1 MNDIAYSLAAGGFTG
16 VVGVIIGYICVK
28 RYLKEELV
36 NPDIERLDKDLKAM
50 KADFEQKLA
59 DVKEDNHHLSQ
70 KLDKKFDEL
79 NIKLDKNS
87 QVVSSMQGMLTV
99 MFNGLRNGVDYGE
112 R

>member
-1 MNDIAYSLAAGGFTG
+1 MNDIAYSLAAGGFAG
-16 VVGVIIGYICVK
+16 VIGVIIGYIRVK

-36 NPDIERLDKDLKAM
+36 NPDVERLDNDLKAM
-50 KADFEQKLA
+50 KADFERKLA
-59 DVKEDNHHLSQ
+59 DVKEVNQHLSQ

-79 NIKLDKNS
+79 NAKIDKNS
-87 QVVSSMQGMLTV
+87 QVVSSVQGMLTV